1 MKKTACIVFLIVLL
15 AACSNKNKLP
25 NGILPQP
32 KMQAI
37 MWELLSTGEFLNGFV
52 FPKDTAINQA
62 TESQHWYNK
71 IFELHQTT
79 KAQFE
84 KSYAYYREHPTVMK
98 VLLDSLSNRTYKP
111 DTLKAVTIDTV
122 KQVTADTS
130 KKAQRDSA
138 RAATPDSLKKKI
150 RRIPSVQ

>member
-1 MKKTACIVFLIVLL
+1 MKKTACIVLLIVLL

-37 MWELLSTGEFLNGFV
+37 MWELLSTGEFLNAFV
-52 FPKDTAINQA
+52 FPKDTAINQV
-62 TESQHWYNK
+62 TESQPWYNK

-84 KSYAYYREHPTVMK
+84 KSYAYYREHPAVMK

-111 DTLKAVTIDTV
+111 DTLQVVTVDTV
-122 KQVTADTS
+122 QDITADTS
-130 KKAQRDSA
+130 KKEQIDPA

-150 RRIPSVQ
+150 RRIPAI